1 VPVSTT
7 IRAARADELGVI
19 ARRMDR
25 RREGAFVMGG
35 GWRREAVGVGVI
47 GAVATVASTVLV
59 LRTQNGAFV
68 IGGALGL
75 TFVAIGLLGS
85 RRASRSIE
93 VRLTEIGRDQAET
106 GRAITEYG
114 ITADRIVT
122 AAGED
127 GDVWW
132 LFRIDPG
139 AWLAFEQGQWDGVDG
154 SARRWCRETRIG
166 VDAHRTVVS
175 IESTGDPIVVER
187 RDLRPPDFA
196 PTPETLF
203 WSPPDEAGALPVQI
217 AGDPTGARG
226 GESGR

>member
-1 VPVSTT
+1 MPVSTT
-7 IRAARADELGVI
+7 IRTANADELGVI

-25 RREGAFVMGG
+25 GRESAFVSAGA
-35 GWRREAVGVGVI
+35 WRREAVGLGVI
-47 GAVATVASTVLV
+47 GALATVASTVLFF
-59 LRTQNGAFV
+59 RTQSGAFV
-68 IGGALGL
+68 LGGALGM
-75 TFVAIGLLGS
+75 TFVAFALLGS
-85 RRASRSIE
+85 RRARRSIE
-93 VRLTEIGRDQAET
+93 VRLTEIGREQAET
-106 GRAITEYG
+106 GRAITEYR
-114 ITADRIVT
+114 ITADRIVA

-154 SARRWCRETRIG
+154 SAHLWRREARIG

-196 PTPETLF
+196 PTPGERKNK
-203 WSPPDEAGALPVQI
+203 
-217 AGDPTGARG
+217 RG
-226 GESGR
+226 L